1 MHDYANFLDLQNFG
15 IITLFMHIT
24 NWNQGTNEFLLL
36 WLLVTIETV
45 SLYLPYGLPIKK
57 KRINTTSNLS
67 LNKNILYYGDKS

>member
-45 SLYLPYGLPIKK
+45 SLYLPYGLPILK